1 MVKIAIEV
9 MKETFLNNRKQSN
22 FEKWHISSN
31 KIILE
36 MQQRFRIAQ
45 MLLLAFDS
53 YFMEPGNL
61 CSDFD
66 CLLLV
71 LYQF

>member
-9 MKETFLNNRKQSN
+9 MEETFLNNRKQSN

-31 KIILE
+31 NIILE
-36 MQQRFRIAQ
+36 MQQRFRFRIAL

-71 LYQF
+71 